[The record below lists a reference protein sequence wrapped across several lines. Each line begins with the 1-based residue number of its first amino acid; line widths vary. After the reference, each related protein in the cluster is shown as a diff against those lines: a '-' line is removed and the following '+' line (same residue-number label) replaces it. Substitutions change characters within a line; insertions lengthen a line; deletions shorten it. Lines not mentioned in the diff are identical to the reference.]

1 MFNVIVC
8 GICAAIWV
16 IVGFV
21 YYFAGCSN
29 KQELRIT
36 PFPASVSWLMF
47 AMILVQCLVNFA
59 GAITLIGG
67 K

>member
-1 MFNVIVC
+1 MSHVIVN
-8 GICAAIWV
+8 GICAAVWI

-21 YYFAGCSN
+21 YYFAGRSN
-29 KQELRIT
+29 RQELRIT

-59 GAITLIGG
+59 GAIALMGG

>member
-1 MFNVIVC
+1 MLYVIVY
-8 GICAAIWV
+8 GICVAIW
-16 IVGFV
+16 ITVGFI
-21 YYFAGCSN
+21 YYFAGRSN

-47 AMILVQCLVNFA
+47 AIILVQCLADFA
-59 GAITLIGG
+59 GAIASMGG

>member
-1 MFNVIVC
+1 MLSVIMC
-8 GICAAIWV
+8 GICAALWIT
-16 IVGFV
+16 VGFV
-21 YYFAGCSN
+21 YYFAGRSN

-47 AMILVQCLVNFA
+47 AMILVHCLVDFA
-59 GAITLIGG
+59 GAIVLMGG

>member
-1 MFNVIVC
+1 MLSVIIC
-8 GICAAIWV
+8 GICAAIW
-16 IVGFV
+16 ITVGFV
-21 YYFAGCSN
+21 YYFAGRAN

-47 AMILVQCLVNFA
+47 AMILVHCLVDFA
-59 GAITLIGG
+59 GAIVLMGG

>member
-1 MFNVIVC
+1 MLSVIVC
-8 GICAAIWV
+8 GICVAIW
-16 IVGFV
+16 ITAGFI
-21 YYFAGCSN
+21 YYFAGRSN

-47 AMILVQCLVNFA
+47 AMILVQCLANFA
-59 GAITLIGG
+59 EAIASMGG